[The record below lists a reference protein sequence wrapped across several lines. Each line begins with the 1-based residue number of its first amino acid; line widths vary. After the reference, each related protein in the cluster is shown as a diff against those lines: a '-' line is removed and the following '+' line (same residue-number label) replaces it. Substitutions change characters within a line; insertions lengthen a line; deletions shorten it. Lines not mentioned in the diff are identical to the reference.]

1 MKSFIVILAIFATIH
16 QISAQDNPLLDVLE
30 RVTVLYNEFA
40 DYNNVSRYLM
50 GSNVEHVSRLTM
62 EAVLDEIGTWN
73 IKLKGKCPTTF
84 NSEAQGAVVEA
95 CSNTIVQEL
104 SVIQDNMFDIL
115 EELSV
120 EANAISTS
128 VVQELGEFNIITGYE
143 DFDSQF
149 DPILADFRSRLDGY
163 ALRVGEVVAELAAA
177 LHDFPERTRE
187 CINAGFVKL
196 HKAC

>member
-1 MKSFIVILAIFATIH
+1 
-16 QISAQDNPLLDVLE
+16 
-30 RVTVLYNEFA
+30 
-40 DYNNVSRYLM
+40 M

-62 EAVLDEIGTWN
+62 EVVLEEIGTWN
-73 IKLKGKCPTTF
+73 IKFKGKCPMTF

-95 CSNTIVQEL
+95 CSNSIVEEL
-104 SVIQDNMFDIL
+104 AVIQDNMFDIL

-120 EANAISTS
+120 EANALSIS

-143 DFDSQF
+143 DFNSQF

-163 ALRVGEVVAELAAA
+163 AGRVGQVVADLAAA
-177 LHDFPERTRE
+177 LHDFPERTRQ
-187 CINAGFVKL
+187 CINAGFKKL